1 MIVVEAYYDGFDVIC
16 PCSPTDDD
24 PSNIKLESDFVIY
37 VSEAI
42 L

>member
-1 MIVVEAYYDGFDVIC
+1 MDLMSSA